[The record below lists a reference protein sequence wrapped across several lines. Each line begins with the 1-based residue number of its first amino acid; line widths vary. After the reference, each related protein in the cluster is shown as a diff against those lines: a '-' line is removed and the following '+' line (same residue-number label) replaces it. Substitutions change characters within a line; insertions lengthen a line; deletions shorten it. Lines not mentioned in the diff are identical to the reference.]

1 MNEKT
6 VGMLAKFTGVS
17 VHTIKYYEKIGLLSS
32 TRREH
37 SNYRS
42 YDIRAC
48 TDIYEC
54 MKYKNLGFALKE
66 VGNLIKE
73 ADSEAIDN
81 LLKKRLE
88 EIDASLSELQELK
101 KRVTDYLAE
110 TEEIEKKQ
118 GNWYIEEMPDFWIR
132 FQTNNLEYGK
142 NAQLESDGINFMDYA
157 PESKSV
163 LKISRE
169 SLNGTENQ
177 FSWGQ
182 AVRAEY
188 IEDIEKNENVWSRQK
203 GYTRIKGGRAFVL
216 YLKITGPY
224 ASEGVLQKKI
234 RKIYRKFQ
242 KQRCTSP
249 DYFFYFFDT
258 EDNFPHAYPLPIILL
273 FYLHVVLFLTLN
285 HTSFH
290 LSQKYIYLSASAT
303 GYS

>member
-101 KRVTDYLAE
+101 
-110 TEEIEKKQ
+110 
-118 GNWYIEEMPDFWIR
+118 NP
-132 FQTNNLEYGK
+132 
-142 NAQLESDGINFMDYA
+142 
-157 PESKSV
+157 
-163 LKISRE
+163 
-169 SLNGTENQ
+169 
-177 FSWGQ
+177 
-182 AVRAEY
+182 VRCATL
-188 IEDIEKNENVWSRQK
+188 S
-203 GYTRIKGGRAFVL
+203 
-216 YLKITGPY
+216 
-224 ASEGVLQKKI
+224 
-234 RKIYRKFQ
+234 
-242 KQRCTSP
+242 
-249 DYFFYFFDT
+249 
-258 EDNFPHAYPLPIILL
+258 LL
-273 FYLHVVLFLTLN
+273 FRKSKTEFLQQHFRPSLYNLH
-285 HTSFH
+285 HQH
-290 LSQKYIYLSASAT
+290 EQ
-303 GYS
+303 

>member
-118 GNWYIEEMPDFWIR
+118 GNWYIE
-132 FQTNNLEYGK
+132 
-142 NAQLESDGINFMDYA
+142 
-157 PESKSV
+157 
-163 LKISRE
+163 

-242 KQRCTSP
+242 QDAKIP
-249 DYFFYFFDT
+249 GD
-258 EDNFPHAYPLPIILL
+258 AYCVRIKITHDEEGNDWNYLKIYILL
-273 FYLHVVLFLTLN
+273 KPE
-285 HTSFH
+285 S
-290 LSQKYIYLSASAT
+290 
-303 GYS
+303 

>member
-32 TRREH
+32 ARREH

-54 MKYKNLGFALKE
+54 MKYKNLGFALKDIRS
-66 VGNLIKE
+66 LIKE
-73 ADSEAIDN
+73 ADSEAVED

-88 EIDASLSELQELK
+88 EIETALSELQEIK

-110 TEEIEKKQ
+110 TEEIEKKL

-132 FQTNNLEYGK
+132 FQTENLEYGK
-142 NAQLESDGINFMDYA
+142 DAQLESDGINFMDYA

-169 SLNGTENQ
+169 SLNGIENR

-188 IEDIEKNENVWSRQK
+188 IEDKEKCGNAWSGQK
-203 GYTRIKGGRAFVL
+203 GYSRIKGGRAFVF
-216 YLKITGPY
+216 YLKITGAY
-224 ASEGVLQKKI
+224 ASDGILQKKI
-234 RKIYRKFQ
+234 REIYREFQQDMDVPGDAYCVRIKITHDEEGNDWNYLKIY
-242 KQRCTSP
+242 
-249 DYFFYFFDT
+249 
-258 EDNFPHAYPLPIILL
+258 ILL
-273 FYLHVVLFLTLN
+273 KPE
-285 HTSFH
+285 S
-290 LSQKYIYLSASAT
+290 
-303 GYS
+303 

>member
-88 EIDASLSELQELK
+88 EIDTSLSELQELK

-110 TEEIEKKQ
+110 TE
-118 GNWYIEEMPDFWIR
+118 D
-132 FQTNNLEYGK
+132 L
-142 NAQLESDGINFMDYA
+142 
-157 PESKSV
+157 
-163 LKISRE
+163 
-169 SLNGTENQ
+169 
-177 FSWGQ
+177 
-182 AVRAEY
+182 
-188 IEDIEKNENVWSRQK
+188 
-203 GYTRIKGGRAFVL
+203 
-216 YLKITGPY
+216 
-224 ASEGVLQKKI
+224 
-234 RKIYRKFQ
+234 
-242 KQRCTSP
+242 
-249 DYFFYFFDT
+249 
-258 EDNFPHAYPLPIILL
+258 
-273 FYLHVVLFLTLN
+273 
-285 HTSFH
+285 
-290 LSQKYIYLSASAT
+290 
-303 GYS
+303 

>member
-101 KRVTDYLAE
+101 KRVMDYLAE

-118 GNWYIEEMPDFWIR
+118 GNCRISGSDFRRITWNMAKMHNLNRTGLISWIMHR
-132 FQTNNLEYGK
+132 KAN
-142 NAQLESDGINFMDYA
+142 
-157 PESKSV
+157 
-163 LKISRE
+163 R
-169 SLNGTENQ
+169 
-177 FSWGQ
+177 
-182 AVRAEY
+182 
-188 IEDIEKNENVWSRQK
+188 
-203 GYTRIKGGRAFVL
+203 
-216 YLKITGPY
+216 YL
-224 ASEGVLQKKI
+224 
-234 RKIYRKFQ
+234 R
-242 KQRCTSP
+242 
-249 DYFFYFFDT
+249 
-258 EDNFPHAYPLPIILL
+258 
-273 FYLHVVLFLTLN
+273 
-285 HTSFH
+285 
-290 LSQKYIYLSASAT
+290 
-303 GYS
+303 

>member
-110 TEEIEKKQ
+110 KEEIEKKQ

-169 SLNGTENQ
+169 SLNGT
-177 FSWGQ
+177 
-182 AVRAEY
+182 
-188 IEDIEKNENVWSRQK
+188 
-203 GYTRIKGGRAFVL
+203 
-216 YLKITGPY
+216 
-224 ASEGVLQKKI
+224 
-234 RKIYRKFQ
+234 
-242 KQRCTSP
+242 
-249 DYFFYFFDT
+249 
-258 EDNFPHAYPLPIILL
+258 
-273 FYLHVVLFLTLN
+273 
-285 HTSFH
+285 
-290 LSQKYIYLSASAT
+290 
-303 GYS
+303 

>member
-88 EIDASLSELQELK
+88 CDGLSCRDGRDRK
-101 KRVTDYLAE
+101 E
-110 TEEIEKKQ
+110 T
-118 GNWYIEEMPDFWIR
+118 
-132 FQTNNLEYGK
+132 GK
-142 NAQLESDGINFMDYA
+142 LVYRRNAGFLDQISD
-157 PESKSV
+157 E
-163 LKISRE
+163 
-169 SLNGTENQ
+169 
-177 FSWGQ
+177 
-182 AVRAEY
+182 
-188 IEDIEKNENVWSRQK
+188 
-203 GYTRIKGGRAFVL
+203 
-216 YLKITGPY
+216 
-224 ASEGVLQKKI
+224 
-234 RKIYRKFQ
+234 
-242 KQRCTSP
+242 
-249 DYFFYFFDT
+249 
-258 EDNFPHAYPLPIILL
+258 
-273 FYLHVVLFLTLN
+273 
-285 HTSFH
+285 
-290 LSQKYIYLSASAT
+290 
-303 GYS
+303 

>member
-88 EIDASLSELQELK
+88 EIDASLSEFHELK

-242 KQRCTSP
+242 QDAKIP
-249 DYFFYFFDT
+249 GD
-258 EDNFPHAYPLPIILL
+258 AYCVRIKITHDEEGNDWNYLKIYILL
-273 FYLHVVLFLTLN
+273 KPE
-285 HTSFH
+285 S
-290 LSQKYIYLSASAT
+290 
-303 GYS
+303 

>member
-110 TEEIEKKQ
+110 TEWNSIVSTRR
-118 GNWYIEEMPDFWIR
+118 I
-132 FQTNNLEYGK
+132 
-142 NAQLESDGINFMDYA
+142 
-157 PESKSV
+157 
-163 LKISRE
+163 
-169 SLNGTENQ
+169 TENRRRL
-177 FSWGQ
+177 W
-182 AVRAEY
+182 Y
-188 IEDIEKNENVWSRQK
+188 CLH
-203 GYTRIKGGRAFVL
+203 L
-216 YLKITGPY
+216 YG
-224 ASEGVLQKKI
+224 
-234 RKIYRKFQ
+234 
-242 KQRCTSP
+242 
-249 DYFFYFFDT
+249 
-258 EDNFPHAYPLPIILL
+258 FPE
-273 FYLHVVLFLTLN
+273 
-285 HTSFH
+285 
-290 LSQKYIYLSASAT
+290 
-303 GYS
+303 

>member
-118 GNWYIEEMPDFWIR
+118 GNWYIEEMPISGSDFRRITWNMAKMHNLNRTGLISWIMHR
-132 FQTNNLEYGK
+132 KAN
-142 NAQLESDGINFMDYA
+142 
-157 PESKSV
+157 
-163 LKISRE
+163 R
-169 SLNGTENQ
+169 
-177 FSWGQ
+177 
-182 AVRAEY
+182 
-188 IEDIEKNENVWSRQK
+188 
-203 GYTRIKGGRAFVL
+203 
-216 YLKITGPY
+216 YL
-224 ASEGVLQKKI
+224 
-234 RKIYRKFQ
+234 R
-242 KQRCTSP
+242 
-249 DYFFYFFDT
+249 
-258 EDNFPHAYPLPIILL
+258 
-273 FYLHVVLFLTLN
+273 
-285 HTSFH
+285 
-290 LSQKYIYLSASAT
+290 
-303 GYS
+303 

>member
-1 MNEKT
+1 MIWQLRKKT
-6 VGMLAKFTGVS
+6 ESG
-17 VHTIKYYEKIGLLSS
+17 
-32 TRREH
+32 
-37 SNYRS
+37 RS
-42 YDIRAC
+42 GIMRSLEDAGIA
-48 TDIYEC
+48 E
-54 MKYKNLGFALKE
+54 
-66 VGNLIKE
+66 
-73 ADSEAIDN
+73 
-81 LLKKRLE
+81 LE
-88 EIDASLSELQELK
+88 ESWSTPRRVLASVK
-101 KRVTDYLAE
+101 
-110 TEEIEKKQ
+110 EKKQ

-242 KQRCTSP
+242 QDAKIP
-249 DYFFYFFDT
+249 GD
-258 EDNFPHAYPLPIILL
+258 AYCVRIKITHDEEGNDWNYLKIYILL
-273 FYLHVVLFLTLN
+273 KPE
-285 HTSFH
+285 S
-290 LSQKYIYLSASAT
+290 
-303 GYS
+303 

>member
-73 ADSEAIDN
+73 ADSEA
-81 LLKKRLE
+81 
-88 EIDASLSELQELK
+88 
-101 KRVTDYLAE
+101 
-110 TEEIEKKQ
+110 IEKKQ

-242 KQRCTSP
+242 QDAKIP
-249 DYFFYFFDT
+249 GD
-258 EDNFPHAYPLPIILL
+258 AYCVRIKITHDEEGNDWNYLKIYILL
-273 FYLHVVLFLTLN
+273 KPE
-285 HTSFH
+285 S
-290 LSQKYIYLSASAT
+290 
-303 GYS
+303 

>member
-88 EIDASLSELQELK
+88 EMDASLSESGIK
-101 KRVTDYLAE
+101 KTCDGLSCRDGRDRKE
-110 TEEIEKKQ
+110 T
-118 GNWYIEEMPDFWIR
+118 
-132 FQTNNLEYGK
+132 GK
-142 NAQLESDGINFMDYA
+142 LVYRRNAGFLDQISD
-157 PESKSV
+157 E
-163 LKISRE
+163 
-169 SLNGTENQ
+169 
-177 FSWGQ
+177 
-182 AVRAEY
+182 
-188 IEDIEKNENVWSRQK
+188 
-203 GYTRIKGGRAFVL
+203 
-216 YLKITGPY
+216 
-224 ASEGVLQKKI
+224 
-234 RKIYRKFQ
+234 
-242 KQRCTSP
+242 
-249 DYFFYFFDT
+249 
-258 EDNFPHAYPLPIILL
+258 
-273 FYLHVVLFLTLN
+273 
-285 HTSFH
+285 
-290 LSQKYIYLSASAT
+290 
-303 GYS
+303 